1 MRPHGAFTVERR
13 KPGMAKDDYFVI
25 VYQILSYLYQRLKKG
40 EPVDPAFLK
49 HDGPLFQINK
59 QYWAYI
65 LYHMVEEGLIEGVKQ
80 VHMDGLEFPYVSQ
93 LETCRITPAG
103 IAYLCENSFM
113 EKAKRF
119 LKDIKEI
126 VPFT

>member
-1 MRPHGAFTVERR
+1 MQMVLKEGDT
-13 KPGMAKDDYFVI
+13 MAKDDYFVI
-25 VYQILSYLYQRLKKG
+25 VYQILAYLYQRLKSG

-59 QYWAYI
+59 SYWSYI
-65 LYHMVEEGLIEGVKQ
+65 GYHMAEEGLIEGIAFVR
-80 VHMDGLEFPYVSQ
+80 MDGLEVPYAHQ
-93 LETCRITPAG
+93 LEACRITPDG

-113 EKAKRF
+113 ERAKRF

-126 VPFT
+126 TPFT

>member
-1 MRPHGAFTVERR
+1 
-13 KPGMAKDDYFVI
+13 MAKDDYFVI

-103 IAYLCENSFM
+103 IAYLCEHSFM